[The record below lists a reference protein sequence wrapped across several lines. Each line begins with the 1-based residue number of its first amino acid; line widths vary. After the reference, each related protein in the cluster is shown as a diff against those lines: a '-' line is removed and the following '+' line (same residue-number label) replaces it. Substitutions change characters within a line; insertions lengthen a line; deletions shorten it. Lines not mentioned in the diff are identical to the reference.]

1 MSEQRPAGGPDE
13 GVRNV
18 RNGRTAT
25 TGYDSPAPLALD
37 LRSADAR
44 DKPSRNDSMTAQLC
58 TAIGGPVGDHAL
70 IGRARFW
77 TPMRVLLAFTV
88 VFLALGWFAKAGCI
102 QQTEVAGGGLTLDW
116 NDGRQYT
123 AMCYSDTV
131 PLYGAERLNEGAF
144 PYKKF
149 WVEETPGGDTEIR
162 HMEYPVLSGLYQYV
176 SMLVAKSWDA
186 GPLPGALQV
195 VLYFN
200 VVALGLA
207 VAWLVTIWATALLS
221 GRRVWDAALVACSPL
236 VIVHAFTNFDFLA
249 TAFAALGLLAWARR
263 RPLLAGVLLGLGG
276 AAKLYPLLLL
286 GPILVLCLRA
296 DPMQRTPR
304 AQLSVRLRDIDSR
317 DALATWFGEIPM
329 RIRLLATRPL
339 GAAGLTAAGAFGTW
353 GLVNLPIAALYPEG
367 WREFFRLNTTRHADP
382 DSLYNVVMS
391 FTDWAGFDGPL
402 RHGETPTVLNL
413 VSLLLFAA
421 ACLGIAYIGLTAPRR
436 PRLAQL
442 CFLVI
447 AAFLLT
453 NKVWSPQ
460 YSLWLVPIAVLALPH
475 RRVLL
480 AWMTI
485 DALVWVPRMF
495 YYLGIDRKG
504 LPEQWFTG
512 TVLLRDLAVLTL
524 CGLIIR
530 QIYRP
535 DEDLV
540 RRDYLDDPVGGVVD
554 RAPDPLLPWLPEI
567 LRPRISLD
575 THWTRATATARA
587 GSRDSGAEAGR
598 PATREP
604 AGPTAFRDAA
614 IPTAESVPAVP
625 VPAGADPD
633 PAAMR
638 FRSTDRT
645 AEFR

>member
-1 MSEQRPAGGPDE
+1 MSEQRLVGGPDD
-13 GVRNV
+13 GNDPGIGPADR
-18 RNGRTAT
+18 GTGH
-25 TGYDSPAPLALD
+25 GYDAPAPLAPD

-58 TAIGGPVGDHAL
+58 TVIGGPVGDHAL
-70 IGRARFW
+70 IGRVRFW
-77 TPMRVLLAFTV
+77 TPLRILLACAV
-88 VFLALGWFAKAGCI
+88 VFLAFGWFAKASCI
-102 QQTEVAGGGLTLDW
+102 QQTTTAGGALTLDW

-144 PYKKF
+144 PYKKS
-149 WVEETPGGDTEIR
+149 WVEETPDGGTEVR

-186 GPLPGALQV
+186 SPLPGALQV

-200 VVALGLA
+200 VVALGLSM
-207 VAWLVTIWATALLS
+207 AWLVTIWATAVLA
-221 GRRVWDAALVACSPL
+221 GRRVWDTALMACSPL

-249 TAFAALGLLAWARR
+249 TAFAATGLLAWARR

-296 DPMQRTPR
+296 DPMQRLPR
-304 AQLSVRLRDIDSR
+304 GRFATRLRDIRTTADLS
-317 DALATWFGEIPM
+317 AWANEIPA
-329 RIRLLATRPL
+329 RIRLLADRPL
-339 GAAGLTAAGAFGTW
+339 GAAGLTAGGALTTW
-353 GLVNLPIAALYPEG
+353 ALVNLPIALLYPDG

-391 FTDWAGFDGPL
+391 FTDWNGFDGTL
-402 RHGETPTVLNL
+402 RHGEPPTVLNL

-421 ACLGIAYIGLTAPRR
+421 ACAGIAYIGLTAPRR

-475 RRVLL
+475 RRLLL

-512 TVLLRDLAVLTL
+512 TVLLRDIAVLAL
-524 CGLIIR
+524 CALIVR

-535 DEDLV
+535 EHDLV
-540 RRDYLDDPVGGVVD
+540 RRDYLDDPAGGIVD
-554 RAPDPLLPWLPEI
+554 RAPDPLLPWLPEF

-575 THWTRATATARA
+575 THWTGAVAATRRKPRATT
-587 GSRDSGAEAGR
+587 
-598 PATREP
+598 PK
-604 AGPTAFRDAA
+604 
-614 IPTAESVPAVP
+614 
-625 VPAGADPD
+625 
-633 PAAMR
+633 PAAP
-638 FRSTDRT
+638 
-645 AEFR
+645 AEPLEARPPARLG

>member
-1 MSEQRPAGGPDE
+1 MSEQRLVGGPDD
-13 GVRNV
+13 GVGPG
-18 RNGRTAT
+18 NGPTGRAATA
-25 TGYDSPAPLALD
+25 GYDSPAPLARD

-58 TAIGGPVGDHAL
+58 TVVGGPVGDHAL

-88 VFLALGWFAKAGCI
+88 IFLAFGWFAKAGCI
-102 QQTEVAGGGLTLDW
+102 QQTTTTGGLLTLDW
-116 NDGRQYT
+116 NNGRQYT

-144 PYKKF
+144 PYKKS
-149 WVEETPGGDTEIR
+149 WVEETPGGGTEVR
-162 HMEYPVLSGLYQYV
+162 HMEYPVLSGMYQYV

-186 GPLPGALQV
+186 SPLPGALQV

-200 VVALGLA
+200 VVALGLS

-221 GRRVWDAALVACSPL
+221 GRRIWDAALVACSPL

-286 GPILVLCLRA
+286 GPIVVLCLRA

-304 AQLSVRLRDIDSR
+304 AHQGTRLHDIDSAAGLR
-317 DALATWFGEIPM
+317 TWLAEVPA
-329 RIRLLATRPL
+329 RIRLLGTRPL
-339 GAAGLTAAGAFGTW
+339 GAAALTGGGAAATW
-353 GLVNLPIAALYPEG
+353 LLVNLPIALLYPEG

-391 FTDWAGFDGPL
+391 FTDWSGFDGAL
-402 RHGETPTVLNL
+402 RHGEPPTVLNL
-413 VSLLLFAA
+413 ISLLLFVA

-475 RRVLL
+475 RRLLL

-495 YYLGIDRKG
+495 YYLGEDRKG
-504 LPEQWFTG
+504 LPEQWFTA
-512 TVLLRDLAVLTL
+512 TVLLRDLAVIGL
-524 CGLIIR
+524 CVLIIR

-535 DEDLV
+535 EQDLV
-540 RRDYLDDPVGGVVD
+540 RHDYLDDPVGGVVD
-554 RAPDPLLPWLPEI
+554 RAPDPLLPWLPEV

-575 THWTRATATARA
+575 THWTGAVAATRTGKRDTATAAAPVEQVR
-587 GSRDSGAEAGR
+587 EFQP
-598 PATREP
+598 PARL
-604 AGPTAFRDAA
+604 G
-614 IPTAESVPAVP
+614 
-625 VPAGADPD
+625 
-633 PAAMR
+633 
-638 FRSTDRT
+638 
-645 AEFR
+645 